1 MFTDD
6 HSWAQTTLREHW
18 TDPRATLYTEH
29 VLERGLT
36 EDDLWNAAQLEL
48 VLQYTVQLTTLYSL
62 LLYVNDD
69 MY

>member
-1 MFTDD
+1 
-6 HSWAQTTLREHW
+6 
-18 TDPRATLYTEH
+18 

-69 MY
+69 MYRFI